1 MRAHFSPMPP
11 LPLCGGVRRR
21 ACIPEN
27 AMIFPNASPITPI
40 TPITPKRVWRARR
53 SSKNGQQAFSSH

>member
-1 MRAHFSPMPP
+1 MRAYFSPMPP

-21 ACIPEN
+21 AYIPEN
-27 AMIFPNASPITPI
+27 AMIFPNVSPIIPI
-40 TPITPKRVWRARR
+40 IPKRVCRVSG